1 MKKTTIGMI
10 GTGLLAF
17 IIGFGYFPLS
27 GGLTP
32 ASAAPAEEVAAPAQQ
47 TTTQS
52 PETSPEAAEQTYT
65 VFINSVEK
73 GPNGGLQLET
83 DRIGWYTG
91 KEADKLFLKDNPDAK
106 EELGGAPDG
115 YYIVNNDTTEV
126 KMPVAANAE
135 VLMQIY
141 DHTGKYEDVQINWNE
156 PIALS
161 KFDAQYNNPL
171 GLLDLSAFP
180 YQITVKDG
188 VIVKIVQQYIP

>member
-17 IIGFGYFPLS
+17 VIGFGYFPLS
-27 GGLTP
+27 GGMTP
-32 ASAAPAEEVAAPAQQ
+32 AAAAPAEQ

-52 PETSPEAAEQTYT
+52 PETSTEAPEQTYT

-73 GPNGGLQLET
+73 DGNGGLRLET

-91 KEADKLFLKDNPDAK
+91 EEADKLFLKDNPDAE

-126 KMPVAANAE
+126 KMSVAKSAE

-141 DHTGKYEDVQINWNE
+141 DHTGSYEDVQINWNE
-156 PIALS
+156 PMSLD
-161 KFDAQYNNPL
+161 KFDAQYNNPM

-180 YQITVKDG
+180 YHITVKNG
-188 VIVKIVQQYIP
+188 EIVKIVQQYIP

>member
-1 MKKTTIGMI
+1 MKKTTLGMI

-17 IIGFGYFPLS
+17 VIGFGYFPLS
-27 GGLTP
+27 GGMTP
-32 ASAAPAEEVAAPAQQ
+32 ASAAPADETVAPIEQ

-52 PETSPEAAEQTYT
+52 HETSTDASEQTYT

-73 GPNGGLQLET
+73 SKDGGLQLET

-91 KEADKLFLKDNPDAK
+91 ETADKLFLKENPDAK

-126 KMPVAANAE
+126 KLPVAANAE

-141 DHTGKYEDVQINWNE
+141 DHTGSYEDVQINWNE
-156 PIALS
+156 KMALD
-161 KFDAQYNNPL
+161 KFEAQYNNPM

-180 YQITVKDG
+180 YHITVKDG

>member
-17 IIGFGYFPLS
+17 VIGFGYFPLS
-27 GGLTP
+27 GGMTP
-32 ASAAPAEEVAAPAQQ
+32 AAAAPAEQ

-52 PETSPEAAEQTYT
+52 PETSTEAPEQTYT

-73 GPNGGLQLET
+73 DGNSGLQLET

-91 KEADKLFLKDNPDAK
+91 EEADKLFLQEYPDAK

-126 KMPVAANAE
+126 KMPVAKSAE

-141 DHTGKYEDVQINWNE
+141 DHTGNYEDVQINWNE
-156 PIALS
+156 PMSLD
-161 KFDAQYNNPL
+161 KFDAQYNNPM

-180 YQITVKDG
+180 YHITVKNG
-188 VIVKIVQQYIP
+188 EIVKIVQQYIP